1 MSLKY
6 EANKLIQSSDDMC
19 NMFIDEYLKMSEFET
34 DDLLLKRFTK
44 MCDEMETIHENA
56 MENLDRL
63 GSNATRKYKVSV
75 AVTAMARVGSAMI
88 ASAVLAKRFG
98 GAS

>member
-19 NMFIDEYLKMSEFET
+19 NMFINEYLKMSEFET
-34 DDLLLKRFTK
+34 DDLLLKRFTE

-56 MENLDRL
+56 KANLDRL
-63 GSNATRKYKVSV
+63 GSNATRQDKVTVVV
-75 AVTAMARVGSAMI
+75 AGMARVGSAMI

>member
-1 MSLKY
+1 MSVKY

-19 NMFIDEYLKMSEFET
+19 NMFINESLKMSEFET
-34 DDLLLKRFTK
+34 DELLLKRFAK

-56 MENLDRL
+56 KANFERL
-63 GSNATRKYKVSV
+63 GSNATRQDKVTVVV
-75 AVTAMARVGSAMI
+75 AAMARVGSATI

-98 GAS
+98 GEL